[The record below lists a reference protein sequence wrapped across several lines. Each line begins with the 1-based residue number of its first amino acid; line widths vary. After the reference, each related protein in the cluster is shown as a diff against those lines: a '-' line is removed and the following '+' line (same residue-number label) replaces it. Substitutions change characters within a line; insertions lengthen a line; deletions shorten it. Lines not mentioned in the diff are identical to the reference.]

1 MPLGEFLAAGEVLE
15 QHFLEAIPLAFDG
28 HLGGHQPPILFE
40 GLVVLLLDVSLHL
53 VHDDQPLLQGLSEV
67 HKQHGEFPV
76 FVLEQL
82 SGAASGH
89 IHPIMIVI
97 IFHNVDDSPGGAARA
112 GSLQRALS
120 AG

>member
-1 MPLGEFLAAGEVLE
+1 M
-15 QHFLEAIPLAFDG
+15 
-28 HLGGHQPPILFE
+28 
-40 GLVVLLLDVSLHL
+40 
-53 VHDDQPLLQGLSEV
+53 